1 MRYRSTATN
10 HLKTLVCLGLLCF
23 SSSGLAQVYKSYDA
37 EGNVVFS
44 DKPSDGSSEIEVRQP
59 NLSESI
65 EVPPP
70 STTPSEPKTEAKPTP
85 EPPPVVE
92 EESADT
98 NNDGRI
104 SRREKEKFREEQR
117 RKKREAREA
126 AEGKEE

>member
-1 MRYRSTATN
+1 M
-10 HLKTLVCLGLLCF
+10 CLGLLCTPAVA
-23 SSSGLAQVYKSYDA
+23 LAQVYKSYDA

-44 DKPSDGSSEIEVRQP
+44 DKPSDGSSQVEVRQP

-70 STTPSEPKTEAKPTP
+70 SATPSEPEPAPEPVTEA
-85 EPPPVVE
+85 PPVVE
-92 EESADT
+92 QESADT

-104 SRREKEKFREEQR
+104 SRREKEKFREEQH
-117 RKKREAREA
+117 RKRREAREA